1 MQYQSN
7 LLIEK
12 IRQDRKSLN
21 FSFYLENVDYSY
33 IVVTFELFF
42 RDMHNLDTLSNKD
55 LDFVEQKTKEA
66 AL

>member
-1 MQYQSN
+1 M
-7 LLIEK
+7 
-12 IRQDRKSLN
+12 
-21 FSFYLENVDYSY
+21 FDYSY